1 MESSLTDGISF
12 YIFGVNMTEVRLI
25 SWNVNGIRAVHKKG
39 FLDWFDKEETDVLC
53 LQETKAHLEQLPKKL
68 VNVSGYESY
77 FHSAER
83 KGYSGVATYT
93 SIEPNEVFEGMGI
106 EKFDVEGRL
115 QRLDFDDFTLLNIYY
130 PNGGRDDERL
140 RYKLDFYDAFLDY
153 TNDLR
158 DQGFNLVIC
167 GDLNTAHKPIDLAR
181 PAANEDVSGF
191 LPVER
196 EWVTKFLDNGYV
208 DTFRMLHPDEKDK
221 YSWWSYRTRARER
234 NVGWRLDYFFVNEEF
249 KDKVKASYIM
259 ADVMGSDHCPIC
271 LELDI

>member
-68 VNVSGYESY
+68 VNVSGYQSY

-83 KGYSGVATYT
+83 KGYSGVATY
-93 SIEPNEVFEGMGI
+93 
-106 EKFDVEGRL
+106 
-115 QRLDFDDFTLLNIYY
+115 
-130 PNGGRDDERL
+130 GRDDERL
-140 RYKLDFYDAFLDY
+140 RYKLDFYDAFLEY
-153 TNDLR
+153 ANDLR

-196 EWVTKFLDNGYV
+196 EWVSKFLDNGYV

>member
-1 MESSLTDGISF
+1 MTDGISF

-68 VNVSGYESY
+68 VNVSGYQSY

-115 QRLDFDDFTLLNIYY
+115 QR
-130 PNGGRDDERL
+130 
-140 RYKLDFYDAFLDY
+140 
-153 TNDLR
+153 

-196 EWVTKFLDNGYV
+196 EWVSKFLDNGYV

>member
-1 MESSLTDGISF
+1 
-12 YIFGVNMTEVRLI
+12 MTEVRLI

-68 VNVSGYESY
+68 VNVSGYQSY

-140 RYKLDFYDAFLDY
+140 RYKLDF
-153 TNDLR
+153 
-158 DQGFNLVIC
+158 
-167 GDLNTAHKPIDLAR
+167 
-181 PAANEDVSGF
+181 S
-191 LPVER
+191 
-196 EWVTKFLDNGYV
+196 KFLDNGYV